1 MFDAL
6 SDKLQKTF
14 RNLRGLGKISETN
27 VSEALRE
34 VRMAL
39 LDADVNFKV
48 AKQFI
53 ARVKEKSL
61 GEEVVA
67 SIQPGQQIVKIISDE
82 MVALLGAKRS
92 ELDLPRGFAQ
102 PLSLMM
108 CGLHGSGK
116 TTSSGKLARLLAA
129 EDRKT
134 LLVGADVYRP
144 AAMDQIETLARQLD
158 LPCFLMRGEQDVLKI
173 ADGAMAKA
181 KADGIDVVI
190 FDTAGRL
197 QIDEPLVQELVQ
209 LRDRVQPREI
219 LLVLDSATG
228 QEAVSVATHF
238 DEALG
243 ITGAI
248 LTKLDGDAR
257 GGAALSFR
265 EVTGKP
271 IKFAGTGE
279 KLDGLDAFDA
289 KRVAGRILGQGDIV
303 SLVEKAGDQL
313 DQEKAERMA
322 KRMRKGEFDLNDL
335 AEQLKQMQ
343 KMGGLGGIM
352 GMLPGAKKAK
362 QAMAAANVD
371 DNVIKRQEAI
381 ISSMTKKE
389 REKPA
394 LLNAS
399 RRKRIAAGAGV
410 DVSDVNKVLKMHRQ
424 MADMMKKMSKG
435 GMKGM
440 MSALGGAGVSPK
452 DLAKMGQ
459 GASMPGGLPGLGGG
473 QLPPGMGGGK
483 KK

>member
-6 SDKLQKTF
+6 SSKLQKTF
-14 RNLRGLGKISETN
+14 RNLRGLGKISESN
-27 VSEALRE
+27 VAESLRE

-53 ARVKEKSL
+53 ARVKDKAL
-61 GEEVVA
+61 GEEVIA
-67 SIQPGQQIVKIISDE
+67 SIQPGQQIVKIINDE
-82 MVALLGAKRS
+82 MIGLLGTERS
-92 ELDLPRGFAQ
+92 NLDLPRGFDQ

-116 TTSSGKLARLLAA
+116 TTSSGKLARLLAT
-129 EDRKT
+129 EGRKP

-144 AAMDQIETLARQLD
+144 AAMDQIETLAKQLD
-158 LPCFLMRGEQDVLKI
+158 LPCFLMRDEQDVLKI

-197 QIDEPLVQELVQ
+197 QIDEPLVQELVR

-219 LLVLDSATG
+219 LLVLDGATG

-271 IKFAGTGE
+271 IKYAGIGE
-279 KLDGLDAFDA
+279 KLDDFEPFHPDRMAS
-289 KRVAGRILGQGDIV
+289 RILGMGDVV
-303 SLVEKAGDQL
+303 SLVEKAADVVDEETARKLEERMKKGQFTLEDFLDQL
-313 DQEKAERMA
+313 RQIKKLGSLESIVEMLPGGGSEIKGSDLDKSEKEFRHMEAMICSMTPQERRTQVILNARRRRRIA
-322 KRMRKGEFDLNDL
+322 AGSGTTVAALNGLLKRFG
-335 AEQLKQMQ
+335 QMQ
-343 KMGGLGGIM
+343 KM
-352 GMLPGAKKAK
+352 
-362 QAMAAANVD
+362 
-371 DNVIKRQEAI
+371 
-381 ISSMTKKE
+381 
-389 REKPA
+389 
-394 LLNAS
+394 
-399 RRKRIAAGAGV
+399 
-410 DVSDVNKVLKMHRQ
+410 
-424 MADMMKKMSKG
+424 MKKMGKF
-435 GMKGM
+435 KKM
-440 MSALGGAGVSPK
+440 MTK
-452 DLAKMGQ
+452 
-459 GASMPGGLPGLGGG
+459 
-473 QLPPGMGGGK
+473 MGGGMGAMPGMDK
-483 KK
+483 LIGR

>member
-197 QIDEPLVQELVQ
+197 QIDEPLVQELVR

-219 LLVLDSATG
+219 LLVLDGATG

-271 IKFAGTGE
+271 IKYAGIGE
-279 KLDGLDAFDA
+279 KLDDFEPFHPDRMAS
-289 KRVAGRILGQGDIV
+289 RILGMGDVV
-303 SLVEKAGDQL
+303 SLVEKAAEAIDEETARNLEERMKKGQFTLEDFLDQL
-313 DQEKAERMA
+313 RQIKKLGSLESIVEMLPGGGSAMKGSDLGKSEKEFRQMEAMICSMTPQERHTPVILNARRRRRIA
-322 KRMRKGEFDLNDL
+322 AGSGTTVAALNGLLKRFG
-335 AEQLKQMQ
+335 QMQ
-343 KMGGLGGIM
+343 KM
-352 GMLPGAKKAK
+352 
-362 QAMAAANVD
+362 
-371 DNVIKRQEAI
+371 
-381 ISSMTKKE
+381 
-389 REKPA
+389 
-394 LLNAS
+394 
-399 RRKRIAAGAGV
+399 
-410 DVSDVNKVLKMHRQ
+410 
-424 MADMMKKMSKG
+424 MKKMGKFQ
-435 GMKGM
+435 KM
-440 MSALGGAGVSPK
+440 MAKMGGAG
-452 DLAKMGQ
+452 AM
-459 GASMPGGLPGLGGG
+459 
-473 QLPPGMGGGK
+473 PGMGKLLGR
-483 KK
+483 